1 MFFHLT
7 VLYLLTTQIFWHIII
22 CGIKLLYKGK
32 KYYISIVLK
41 IEKLCEPILFHTD
54 KSLKYLKYIETEIL
68 INEWSYEALLYKIT
82 ANGSAINLSA
92 KSSVIVK
99 NCVVDAEYEA
109 IFASS
114 NGGATKA
121 IIENC
126 KFSCTGNTI
135 VSHSEEIIVESGEY
149 SSTQSN
155 LFKVY
160 VEGSSITINGGTF
173 TAAGVTYTFDQ
184 LNVDIVRSL
193 VAESSGTFNVEKVGN
208 SFVISK

>member
-1 MFFHLT
+1 M
-7 VLYLLTTQIFWHIII
+7 
-22 CGIKLLYKGK
+22 
-32 KYYISIVLK
+32 
-41 IEKLCEPILFHTD
+41 
-54 KSLKYLKYIETEIL
+54 
-68 INEWSYEALLYKIT
+68 
-82 ANGSAINLSA
+82 
-92 KSSVIVK
+92 
-99 NCVVDAEYEA
+99 
-109 IFASS
+109 
-114 NGGATKA
+114 
-121 IIENC
+121 
-126 KFSCTGNTI
+126 
-135 VSHSEEIIVESGEY
+135 ESGEY